1 MGKLGPA
8 GGTMMRKV
16 LAMGWGLAMLA
27 CGGGLYAQSVQPGY
41 AVVRSGGGTGGVAPG
56 AVTPTAAVPEPAP
69 LRISGDAPAGQPAV
83 NGAKDP
89 VLAPMPAVPSNG
101 FYGGMVA
108 SPFAT
113 LSSAVMDPPSS
124 FGTETVWV
132 SGGYLMGW
140 LTRPKLATPLIT
152 EGQVGTPSLGRLG
165 QPGTRIIYGDEQFR
179 YGNLHGMTAELGV
192 NLNDRLYTEFRGFVF
207 WPQHTRFTASSDANG
222 SPFIARPV
230 FYTLTNS
237 EGSYRTSTPGEIV
250 GFTSIDARQQLFG
263 YETHFRYNVKL
274 TPYLDV
280 DWLLGYRRMQLEEDL
295 RIFDFLQPL
304 VGGITFAGSTI
315 SPQDTVSDFDRF
327 KTMNQ
332 FNGVN
337 LGGRFRWQSG
347 YDWLAFQGY
356 YKVALGVTQQTLK
369 IEGISVADTTVGRFA
384 EVGGILAQASNIG
397 VHKRSEFGVIPELGV
412 SMVFLPTRYVR
423 LHAGYSALYWNNV
436 IRPTSSIDRRV
447 NPALVPTDT
456 NFGINNP
463 GAFPAVTFKS
473 ESVWLQGINFA
484 LELYY

>member
-1 MGKLGPA
+1 
-8 GGTMMRKV
+8 MMRKV

-41 AVVRSGGGTGGVAPG
+41 AVVRPGGGTGGVAPN

-69 LRISGDAPAGQPAV
+69 LRIAGDAPVGQPAV

-89 VLAPMPAVPSNG
+89 APAPMPAVPSNG

-108 SPFAT
+108 SPFET
-113 LSSAVMDPPSS
+113 LSSVVMDPPSS

-140 LTRPKLATPLIT
+140 LTRPKLVTPLVT
-152 EGQVGTPSLGRLG
+152 QGDVADPRPGALG
-165 QPGTRIIYGDEQFR
+165 QPGTRILYGDEQFR
-179 YGNLHGMTAELGV
+179 FGNLHGMTAELGV
-192 NLNDRLYTEFRGFVF
+192 NLNDRLYVEFRGFVF
-207 WPQHTRFTASSDANG
+207 WPQHTRFTVSSDANG
-222 SPFIARPV
+222 APFIARPV
-230 FYTLTNS
+230 FDTLTNS
-237 EGSYRTSTPGEIV
+237 EGSYRTSTPNDIV
-250 GFTSIDARQQLFG
+250 GYTTIDARQQLFG
-263 YETHFRYNVKL
+263 YETHARYNVKL

-295 RIFDFLQPL
+295 RIFDFLQPT
-304 VGGITFAGSTI
+304 GGSITFAGATI
-315 SPQDTVSDFDRF
+315 SAPDTVSDFDRF

-384 EVGGILAQASNIG
+384 EVGGILAQSSNIG

-436 IRPTSSIDRRV
+436 IRPTSSLDRRV

>member
-1 MGKLGPA
+1 
-8 GGTMMRKV
+8 MMRKV
-16 LAMGWGLAMLA
+16 LAMGWGLAMLV
-27 CGGGLYAQSVQPGY
+27 CGGGVHGQSVQPGY
-41 AVVRSGGGTGGVAPG
+41 AVAQPGVGKGGVSPSG
-56 AVTPTAAVPEPAP
+56 VTPTAAVSEPAP
-69 LRISGDAPAGQPAV
+69 LRIGGDAAAGQPGV
-83 NGAKDP
+83 NGVHQDTSLLP
-89 VLAPMPAVPSNG
+89 TPGVLPNG
-101 FYGGMVA
+101 LHGGMMA

-113 LSSAVMDPPSS
+113 LYSAVMDPPSS
-124 FGTETVWV
+124 FGTETVWL

-140 LTRPKLATPLIT
+140 LTRPKLATPLVT
-152 EGQVGTPSLGRLG
+152 QGDTADPRPGALG
-165 QPGTRIIYGDEQFR
+165 QPGTRILYGDEQFR
-179 YGNLHGMTAELGV
+179 FGNLHGMTAELGV
-192 NLNDRLYTEFRGFVF
+192 NLNDRLFVEFRGFVF
-207 WPQHTRFTASSDANG
+207 WPQHTRFTVASDANG
-222 SPFIARPV
+222 APFIARPV
-230 FYTLTNS
+230 FDTLSGS
-237 EGSYRTSTPGEIV
+237 EGSYRTSTPGGIV
-250 GFTSIDARQQLFG
+250 GFTTIDARQQLFG
-263 YETHFRYNVKL
+263 YETHARYNIKL

-280 DWLLGYRRMQLEEDL
+280 DGLLGYRRLQLEEDL
-295 RIFDFLQPL
+295 RIFDFLQL
-304 VGGITFAGSTI
+304 TGGSITFAGSTI
-315 SPQDTVSDFDRF
+315 SAPDVVSDFDRF

-369 IEGISVADTTVGRFA
+369 IEGLSVADTTVGRFA
-384 EVGGILAQASNIG
+384 EVGGILAQPSNIG
-397 VHKRSEFGVIPELGV
+397 IHKRSEFGVIPELGV

-447 NPALVPTDT
+447 NPAFVPTDT